1 MKPTQTEL
9 NVLKVMSEKDT
20 DWNWMVLDR
29 MLAVN
34 QISGFGNVANIV
46 LSLVKQGFVSVV
58 PGDTPSKPRYRV
70 SEQGRNY
77 LFDVGII
84 SRT

>member
-34 QISGFGNVANIV
+34 QIPGFGNVANIV
-46 LSLVKQGFVSVV
+46 LSLVKQGLVSVV

-70 SEQGRNY
+70 SEQGRQY
-77 LFDVGII
+77 LLDVGII